1 MHVRRFADLRRVG
14 GNSTPGVESTGRCG
28 AGTLH
33 MRFSHYFAQARSR
46 QDRRSISIE
55 WILRVAHD
63 PEHQAIQSD
72 GRHRRWGRIREAGGR
87 WLRVVLLADGET
99 IHNAFFDRSF
109 RPPLRLT
116 EPP

>member
-1 MHVRRFADLRRVG
+1 
-14 GNSTPGVESTGRCG
+14 
-28 AGTLH
+28 
-33 MRFSHYFAQARSR
+33 MRFSTYFVQARSR
-46 QDRRSISIE
+46 RDRRSISIG

-72 GRHRRWGRIREAGGR
+72 GRHRRWGRIREADGR